1 LGIDLSEGNGHR
13 IHPVPETD
21 RRRRPC
27 DRQISKG
34 ISFQKQLALPKC
46 SGPMMVIERLSA
58 SQILRALTE
67 ERSLLDSSWSDA
79 LIVDIQNRRKSN
91 A

>member
-1 LGIDLSEGNGHR
+1 
-13 IHPVPETD
+13 
-21 RRRRPC
+21 
-27 DRQISKG
+27 
-34 ISFQKQLALPKC
+34 
-46 SGPMMVIERLSA
+46 MVIERLSA